1 MIVGIP
7 KETFPGERRVALVP
21 AVVPSLVKAGVEVIV
36 EHGAGQSAGF
46 PDADYQS
53 KGARL
58 GTRGD
63 AFAADI
69 VLQVRCLG
77 ANPAAGS
84 ADTAMLRPRQGL
96 IGLFQPP

>member
-1 MIVGIP
+1 MIVGVP
-7 KETFPGERRVALVP
+7 KETFSGERRVALVP
-21 AVVPSLVKAGVEVIV
+21 AVVPSLVKTGLGVVG

-46 PDADYQS
+46 PDAEYEA

-63 AFAADI
+63 AFAAEI

-77 ANPAAGS
+77 ANPEAGA
-84 ADTAMLRPRQGL
+84 ADTAMLRGGQVL
-96 IGLFQPP
+96 IGFAEP